1 MISPVTDKK
10 KVNWVF
16 YTVFTG
22 VTIYY
27 LVRQHSFVLK
37 HETQFSDACHA
48 PLACSLTLCVLA
60 QILSWTGVWAF
71 SRMLPEAC
79 TPAGPCRPQQL
90 YTFNFSY
97 LKPSWFGSTIEV
109 LPLLALLTNFPL
121 LGNARSRQGAFAPA
135 CSRTHPVAH
144 TYPAAITL
152 RDNLIVLF
160 KLVAQTIQQR
170 NDKEHGRWCNESV
183 HGAAAADWWVGL

>member
-48 PLACSLTLCVLA
+48 PLACSLTLCVFA

-121 LGNARSRQGAFAPA
+121 LGNARSRQGARSLLPAHAPTPWHT
-135 CSRTHPVAH
+135 RTLQLSPCVTTSLSSSSSLPKPFNSAM
-144 TYPAAITL
+144 TRNMVGGAKRAFMV
-152 RDNLIVLF
+152 VLW
-160 KLVAQTIQQR
+160 Q
-170 NDKEHGRWCNESV
+170 G
-183 HGAAAADWWVGL
+183 G